1 MYVPPAFRESD
12 QEVLRAIM
20 RDARLSHL
28 VTATGTGLISTPLP
42 LFLEAG
48 EGEKGT
54 LYGHIARANPQGNM
68 RPIGEALAIFMGPDA
83 YVAPSWYATK
93 REHGK
98 VVPTWNYVAVHAYGR
113 VEFFDDTERLLR
125 AVSRLTDIH
134 ENARPRPWTM
144 ADAPEDFIRS
154 QIKGI
159 MGVRITISRIE
170 GARKLSQNKSR
181 ADRHGVAQGLAMSE
195 GQTDRA
201 VAALIPIDD

>member
-1 MYVPPAFRESD
+1 MYVPPAF
-12 QEVLRAIM
+12 QEDDPAVLRAIM

-28 VTATGTGLISTPLP
+28 VTATDNGLISTPVP
-42 LFLEAG
+42 LFLDAG

-68 RPIGEALAIFMGPDA
+68 HPIGEALAIFMGPDA
-83 YVAPSWYATK
+83 YVAPSWYASK
-93 REHGK
+93 QEHGK

-134 ENARPRPWTM
+134 EKARPRPWAI
-144 ADAPEDFIRS
+144 ADAPEDFITA
-154 QIKGI
+154 QIRGI
-159 MGVRITISRIE
+159 IGVRITISRVE
-170 GARKLSQNKSR
+170 GARKLSQNKSLS
-181 ADRHGVAQGLAMSE
+181 DRQGVAQGLAMSE
-195 GQTDRA
+195 RFADRA